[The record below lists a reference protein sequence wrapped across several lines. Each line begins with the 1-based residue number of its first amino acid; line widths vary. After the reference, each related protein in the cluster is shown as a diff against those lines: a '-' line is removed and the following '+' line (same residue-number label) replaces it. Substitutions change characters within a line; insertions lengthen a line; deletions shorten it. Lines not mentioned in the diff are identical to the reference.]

1 MKNRSKTGFSF
12 LTFFS
17 ITGEGKKK
25 KKKGIKKN
33 EEREREREREKEKE
47 KETSPP
53 VESVIDEEWNGGKER
68 ESESTSENNKKVA
81 RNR

>member
-1 MKNRSKTGFSF
+1 MK
-12 LTFFS
+12 
-17 ITGEGKKK
+17 
-25 KKKGIKKN
+25 
-33 EEREREREREKEKE
+33 REREREREKEKE

>member
-33 EEREREREREKEKE
+33 EEREREREKEKE